1 MCERMVTWHE
11 AMDFAVAVAMASGWP
26 IESCFDEEDD

>member
-1 MCERMVTWHE
+1 MERMVSWHE

-26 IESCFDEEDD
+26 IESCFEEDD

>member
-1 MCERMVTWHE
+1 MERMVSWQE

-26 IESCFDEEDD
+26 IESDEEEY